1 MSVVGGSWTH
11 RMARPLVRP
20 LIGTGVTPNHLTT
33 LRLIVGL
40 ASAAALLPG
49 ESHWTMWAGWLWLV
63 SAFLDRADGE
73 LARLGNMSTPGGH
86 LWDSF
91 VDITVN
97 SVFFMAIGVGQRHSS
112 LGDAAIPL
120 GLLAG
125 TCLFLCSYWAMSLER
140 RINHAKKAYSG
151 AWGFDFDD
159 LLYLMAP
166 LCWLDWLMPVLVG
179 AAIGTVSMAVLT
191 GVRLY
196 RLIVQ
201 QRTALS

>member
-1 MSVVGGSWTH
+1 MPVGGSWTH

-49 ESHWTMWAGWLWLV
+49 ETYWNMWAGWLWLI

-86 LWDSF
+86 IWDTF

-97 SVFFMAIGVGQRHSS
+97 SVFFMAIGVGQRHSV
-112 LGDAAIPL
+112 LGDFAIPL
-120 GLLAG
+120 GLVAG
-125 TCLFLCSYWAMSLER
+125 VCLFLCSYWAMTLEK

-159 LLYLMAP
+159 MLYLMAP

-179 AAIGTVSMAVLT
+179 AAIGTFSMAVLT
-191 GVRLY
+191 GWRL
-196 RLIVQ
+196 RRIIVQ
-201 QRTALS
+201 QRTAVS

>member
-1 MSVVGGSWTH
+1 MPVGGSWTH
-11 RMARPLVRP
+11 KMARPLVRP

-49 ESHWTMWAGWLWLV
+49 ESGWNLWAGWLWLI

-97 SVFFMAIGVGQRHSS
+97 SVFFVAIGVGQRHSI
-112 LGDAAIPL
+112 LGDLAIPL
-120 GLLAG
+120 GLVAG
-125 TCLFLCSYWAMSLER
+125 VCLFLCSFWAMALEKR
-140 RINHAKKAYSG
+140 MNHTQKAYAG
-151 AWGFDFDD
+151 KWGFDFDD
-159 LLYLMAP
+159 MLYLMAP

-179 AAIGTVSMAVLT
+179 AAIGTFSMAVLT

-196 RLIVQ
+196 RLAMQ
-201 QRTALS
+201 QRSVLP